1 MTATTNPDVAVTIDV
16 LSNDEDPDGDSLTV
30 DSVTQPTNGSVLIN
44 ADQTVTYSPATNFN
58 GVDSFRYVVLD
69 GQGVSATATV
79 SVTVTNTTV
88 LVANFMNGNT
98 DFFKSR
104 VHLWNPSTSAGAVRA
119 RVFTLP
125 NVGDSLLLGE
135 VDFEIL
141 QSESAVNIKLAEDIL
156 GPLGIPMPYMEN
168 AGNLTLEFT
177 IEAPNVGG
185 AGNVL
190 PSEADVAMA
199 RRNKGYEHGL
209 PSKKSLR

>member
-1 MTATTNPDVAVTIDV
+1 

-79 SVTVTNTTV
+79 SVTLTNTTV

-104 VHLWNPSTSAGAVRA
+104 VYLWNPSTSAGAVRA

-185 AGNVL
+185 AGQVFDSAFTL
-190 PSEADVAMA
+190 AFGTYP
-199 RRNKGYEHGL
+199 L
-209 PSKKSLR
+209 